1 MLVNTK
7 KVHPKKQL
15 LIRIAVIFLIIAFLL
30 AVFRC
35 SHIIVK
41 IGDKYHF
48 VFSQELKLNDEDN
61 ANNSNVN
68 EIIYMKQLKTLVI
81 SGTKITNVEFISEFN
96 QLEVLIVACELEYAV
111 DNVDSLKNCKKLSYV
126 WLVNVYMENLDMFS
140 ELTNIT
146 SLEIFPAYS
155 KITDISGLKNLD
167 KLNFLRIFSTDCNDY
182 SVLFELPNLNY
193 LEIDKGELTEDEIN
207 RLEKKGVTVSES

>member
-1 MLVNTK
+1 MIITTK
-7 KVHPKKQL
+7 KVHSKKQL
-15 LIRIAVIFLIIAFLL
+15 IIRIAVIFLIIVFLL

-68 EIIYMKQLKTLVI
+68 EIIYMKRLKSLGI
-81 SGTKITNVEFISEFN
+81 FDTKITNVNFLSEFD
-96 QLEVLIVACELEYAV
+96 QLESISVSCRLEYAV
-111 DNVDSLKNCKKLSYV
+111 EDVVSLKNCKKLSYV
-126 WLVNVYMENLDMFS
+126 WLVNVYIENLDMFS

-146 SLEIFPAYS
+146 SLVIFPAYS